1 MEIYFL
7 WCSTQI
13 LSSKYHTLAL
23 WKESRKYHSSG
34 QFEFMSGP
42 TKHKNIQRKPHKN
55 SGSIV
60 NAQNTK
66 NTSFS
71 YKGFQSSNLHMSS
84 QMLFCK
90 LL

>member
-1 MEIYFL
+1 MEISFL

-60 NAQNTK
+60 NFLKVQLKAQKPTRSHTK
-66 NTSFS
+66 ALNVPIYT
-71 YKGFQSSNLHMSS
+71 
-84 QMLFCK
+84 C
-90 LL
+90 